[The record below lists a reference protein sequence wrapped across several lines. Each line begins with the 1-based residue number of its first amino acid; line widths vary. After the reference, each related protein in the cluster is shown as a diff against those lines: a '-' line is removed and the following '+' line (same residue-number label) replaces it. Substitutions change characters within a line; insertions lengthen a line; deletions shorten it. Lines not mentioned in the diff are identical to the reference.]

1 MTANVSQTGTTV
13 KEVISKTVL
22 LSTKAAGGHLSLHL
36 APFTLI
42 ITESVEKSMVNI
54 TEKHPKP

>member
-13 KEVISKTVL
+13 KQGLSKTVPL
-22 LSTKAAGGHLSLHL
+22 PTKAAEGHLSLHL

-42 ITESVEKSMVNI
+42 IIESVEKSMVNI
-54 TEKHPKP
+54 TDKHSKP